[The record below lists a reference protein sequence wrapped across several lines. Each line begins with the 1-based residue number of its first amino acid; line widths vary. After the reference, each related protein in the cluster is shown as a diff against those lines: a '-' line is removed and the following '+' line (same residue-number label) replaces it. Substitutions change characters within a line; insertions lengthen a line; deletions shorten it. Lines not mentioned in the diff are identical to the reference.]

1 MGVHS
6 QIPLLSSPFSF
17 QGFVD
22 VDVDVGEGVDVS
34 EGADVGKGV
43 DGVDVEE
50 CHHRW

>member
-22 VDVDVGEGVDVS
+22 VDDGEGVDVS

>member
-22 VDVDVGEGVDVS
+22 VGE
-34 EGADVGKGV
+34 GV
-43 DGVDVEE
+43 DGVDVDG
-50 CHHRW
+50 CRRWSLLVVKVFGGKAS